1 MSPTK
6 INRKVRE
13 IHSFIEE
20 KQLKHAIDSVKE
32 LIELQH
38 NWAIS
43 EKIDELETNYK
54 FMLHY
59 LVEGKGDP
67 DQDKIYNKLIRDIYS
82 ITDDA
87 AENLL
92 VRDSSSFFRERK
104 INECS

>member
-59 LVEGKGDP
+59 LV
-67 DQDKIYNKLIRDIYS
+67 
-82 ITDDA
+82 
-87 AENLL
+87 
-92 VRDSSSFFRERK
+92 
-104 INECS
+104 